1 MSNKPEG
8 EGIFQEVDIIALI
21 KTIGTRNKV
30 AQAKILQELEKTIPD
45 PQDYQR
51 VRKFVLD
58 ELNNLTR
65 AYVKA
70 TFGDIEF
77 LIK

>member
-1 MSNKPEG
+1 MSNQG
-8 EGIFQEVDIIALI
+8 EGIFQEVDVIKLI
-21 KTIGTRNKV
+21 RILGKKSKV
-30 AQAKILQELEKTIPD
+30 TQAKILQKLETIIED
-45 PQDYQR
+45 PVEYAE
-51 VRKFVLD
+51 VRSLVLD
-58 ELNNLTR
+58 EINNLTR

>member
-1 MSNKPEG
+1 MDEKG
-8 EGIFQEVDIIALI
+8 EGIFQEVDVIKLIRIIGS
-21 KTIGTRNKV
+21 KNKV
-30 AQAKILQELEKTIPD
+30 TQAKILQRLEMIIED
-45 PQDYQR
+45 PVEYAET
-51 VRKFVLD
+51 RKFILD

-65 AYVKA
+65 AFVKA

>member
-1 MSNKPEG
+1 MSKG
-8 EGIFQEVDIIALI
+8 EGLFQEVNVLELV
-21 KTIGTRNKV
+21 KVIGRKNKV
-30 AQAKILQELEKTIPD
+30 AQAKILQKLETVIDD
-45 PQDYQR
+45 PQEYAE
-51 VRKFVLD
+51 VRKFILD

-65 AYVKA
+65 AYVNT

>member
-1 MSNKPEG
+1 MNDKG
-8 EGIFQEVDIIALI
+8 EGTVVQEVDVLELI
-21 KTIGTRNKV
+21 KTIGRKNKV
-30 AQAKILQELEKTIPD
+30 TQAKILQRLEMVITD
-45 PQDYQR
+45 PKEYQET
-51 VRKFVLD
+51 RKFILD

-65 AYVKA
+65 QFVKA